1 MINEL
6 HVELF
11 KFDSKLDY
19 LPYYKKY
26 TIKYQE
32 KDTILS
38 VLNKIN
44 TIDKFSYESTVEF
57 NLKINGLYLNA
68 GEYIKN
74 IVDLT
79 SSDFIIEPVSIFRA
93 INDLIIDKT
102 DYLEKILLFKK
113 FVTPMDLDEY
123 ASNYELDYYASN
135 TYNIN
140 RDYIGDHSLLIASDI
155 IEQTPEY
162 TQEVLN
168 IIGSPEDGILYHTS
182 LEHRVFNYDSSKEK
196 RIKKLML
203 MYDKVLVLK
212 NARDLLGVGSS
223 ESSVSSLKISQ
234 EFKGFNIA
242 SFDGLAKVDIAKTIK
257 ESQANYINIKLKNED
272 LAPYSTLVSDNFSL
286 KIAGDILLQAKD
298 ENADFLVVRGAA
310 DISLFDNKQ
319 KQIEKAVG
327 REIDLPVIS
336 VMQFCKVLEGEK
348 DKRVLGFDKHKVN
361 VSFL

>member
-1 MINEL
+1 MIKEL

-26 TIKYQE
+26 TIEYKE

-44 TIDKFSYESTVEF
+44 SIDKFSYEPTVEF

-68 GEYIKN
+68 GEYISN
-74 IVDLT
+74 IVELT
-79 SSDFIIEPVSIFRA
+79 SNDFRIEPVSIFRA
-93 INDLIIDKT
+93 TEDLVIDKT
-102 DYLEKILLFKK
+102 DYLEKILLFKE

-123 ASNYELDYYASN
+123 ATNYELDYYASN

-140 RDYIGDHSLLIASDI
+140 RDYIGDHALLIASDI
-155 IEQTPEY
+155 LEQTPQH
-162 TQEVLN
+162 TQNILE
-168 IIGSPEDGILYHTS
+168 IIGSKEDGIFYHTS

-196 RIKKLML
+196 RIQKLML
-203 MYDKVLVLK
+203 MFDKVVALK
-212 NARDLLGVGSS
+212 NARELLSVDSS
-223 ESSVSSLKISQ
+223 KDETCSVNVSQ

-242 SFDGLAKVDIAKTIK
+242 SFDGLAKVDIAKTVEASK
-257 ESQANYINIKLKNED
+257 ANYVDIRLKNED
-272 LAPYSTLVSDNFSL
+272 LAPYSTIASDNFSL

-298 ENADFLVVRGAA
+298 ENADFLVVRGAS
-310 DISLFDNKQ
+310 DVLLFDNKQ
-319 KQIEKAVG
+319 KQIEEAVG

-336 VMQFCKVLEGEK
+336 ISQFCKVLEGEK
-348 DKRVLGFDKHKVN
+348 DKSVLGFDKHKVN

>member
-26 TIKYQE
+26 TIEYKE

-44 TIDKFSYESTVEF
+44 SIDKFSYDSTVEF

-79 SSDFIIEPVSIFRA
+79 TNDFIIEPVSIYRA
-93 INDLIIDKT
+93 LNDLLIDKT
-102 DYLEKILLFKK
+102 DYLEKILLFKE

-123 ASNYELDYYASN
+123 AQNYELDYYASN

-155 IEQTPEY
+155 IEQTPKY
-162 TQEVLN
+162 TQKVLE
-168 IIGSPEDGILYHTS
+168 IIGSQEDGIFYHTS
-182 LEHRVFNYDSSKEK
+182 LEHRVFNYDVTKEN
-196 RIKKLML
+196 RIQNLMM
-203 MYDKVLVLK
+203 MYDKVVALK
-212 NARDLLGVGSS
+212 SARDLLTKSTTNNNLNS
-223 ESSVSSLKISQ
+223 MKISQ

-242 SFDGLAKVDIAKTIK
+242 SFDGLAKVKTSEIIK
-257 ESQANYINIKLKNED
+257 NSKANYVDIRLKNED
-272 LAPYSTLVSDNFSL
+272 LAPYSTIVSDDFSL

-310 DISLFDNKQ
+310 DVSLFDNKQ
-319 KQIEKAVG
+319 KQIEEAVG

-336 VMQFCKVLEGEK
+336 VDQFCKVLEGEK
-348 DKRVLGFDKHKVN
+348 DKSVLGFDKHKVN